1 MIAPQQWAP
10 EPPRRTATVREA
22 TQRRTRRK
30 HVRRRFH
37 APVVLVVGLAV
48 AVLLP
53 LMGYV
58 ALCANVTSL
67 NFSLARVEHDRSV
80 LADETQRLDDRIDR
94 LESPDRLAALA
105 AKLHLHDPH
114 VYAVVQLPQ
123 PKVQPSPSGIAFFGW
138 ISGH

>member
-1 MIAPQQWAP
+1 MIAPQRIL
-10 EPPRRTATVREA
+10 EEGPRRSERIREA

-30 HVRRRFH
+30 RRRFH
-37 APVVLVVGLAV
+37 APALAVVGLAV

-67 NFSLARVEHDRSV
+67 SFSLARVEHDRSA
-80 LADETQRLDDRIDR
+80 LADETQRLDDRIAR
-94 LESPDRLAALA
+94 LESPDRLAAMA

-114 VYAVVQLPQ
+114 VYAVVRLPE
-123 PKVQPSPSGIAFFGW
+123 PKVQPSPSGLAFFGW